1 VLLQNWWYTTL
12 LGTQDPIE
20 PPLTA
25 DVKADVAVVGAGM
38 AGLSA
43 ALRLAESGHDIVLI
57 DRNICGGST
66 TGKSAGFLTPDSEL
80 ELSQILRRF
89 GAAGARDLWDVPVQ
103 GIERI
108 TSTVQKYGI
117 ECDLQRQ
124 DSLFLAND
132 KSGLADVR
140 EEVAARNQLGYPVT
154 EYSAAQVAQ
163 VVGSDRFH
171 AGVRYSGT
179 YGIDALRYSQ
189 GVKRVLLDRG
199 VRIFESTEA
208 HTIDGHTVRTHG
220 GSVTADQI
228 VVCADTSS
236 PRFCRYTEDVSPAET
251 YLTIS
256 APLTDR
262 DVKTL
267 FPGDRLQ
274 CWDSDLIYSYWRLTG
289 DHRIL
294 LGGGSVLSTY
304 VRKAATA
311 PRVAEHVV
319 RKFRAKFPAL
329 AGVEFLQ
336 YWPGLIDTTRD
347 LFPTIIRDPQAPW
360 IQFVLGCV
368 GLPWAAF
375 CGDFVG
381 RHALN
386 TETQT
391 DHVFFEYFRPDRRFL
406 MPLWSERLLGKPI
419 VFALNNAWAKYYQ
432 VDKTDS
438 PDPMPSPSFAPSPAS
453 GSTPAP

>member
-12 LGTQDPIE
+12 LGTEDPIQ
-20 PPLTA
+20 PPLSA
-25 DVKADVAVVGAGM
+25 DLKADVVVVGAGM

-89 GAAGARDLWDVPVQ
+89 GVDGARHLWDVPVQ
-103 GIERI
+103 GIDLI
-108 TSTVQKYGI
+108 VSTARKYGI
-117 ECDLQRQ
+117 ECDLQVQ

-132 KSGLADVR
+132 RSGVDDVR
-140 EEVAARNQLGYPVT
+140 EEVAARERLGYPVT
-154 EYSAAQVAQ
+154 EYSAAEVAK
-163 VVGSDRFH
+163 VIGSKAFY
-171 AGVRYSGT
+171 AGVRYNGT
-179 YGIDALRYSQ
+179 YGIDALRYNQ

-208 HTIDGHTVRTHG
+208 HAIEDHTVRTHG
-220 GSVTADQI
+220 GSITAEKI
-228 VVCADTSS
+228 VVCADKLSR
-236 PRFCRYTEDVSPAET
+236 RFSRYAENASPAET
-251 YLTIS
+251 FLTIS

-262 DVKTL
+262 DVKAL
-267 FPGDRLQ
+267 FPGDLLQ

-289 DHRIL
+289 DRRIL
-294 LGGGSVLSTY
+294 LGGGSMLSTY
-304 VRKAATA
+304 VRRAVTA

-319 RKFRAKFPAL
+319 RKFRKKFPAL

-347 LFPTIIRDPQAPW
+347 LFPTVIRVPQAPW
-360 IQFVLGCV
+360 VQFVLGCV

-375 CGDFVG
+375 CGDFAG
-381 RHALN
+381 RHALD
-386 TETQT
+386 TEKQT
-391 DHVFFEYFRPDRRFL
+391 DHIYFQYFRPDRRFL

-432 VDKTDS
+432 VDTSS
-438 PDPMPSPSFAPSPAS
+438 P
-453 GSTPAP
+453 GKNRRR

>member
-12 LGTQDPIE
+12 LGTQGPIE
-20 PPLTA
+20 PPLAA
-25 DVKADVAVVGAGM
+25 DVKADVVVVGAGM

-43 ALRLAESGHDIVLI
+43 ALRLSESGRDIVLI
-57 DRNICGGST
+57 ERNICGGST

-89 GAAGARDLWDVPVQ
+89 GLAGARHLWDVPVQ
-103 GIERI
+103 GIELI
-108 TSTVQKYGI
+108 TSTVGKYGI

-132 KSGLADVR
+132 KSGIGDVR
-140 EEVAARNQLGYPVT
+140 EEVAARQELGYPVT
-154 EYSAAQVAQ
+154 EYTAAQVAE
-163 VVGSDRFH
+163 VIGSGQFH

-179 YGIDALRYSQ
+179 YGIDALRYCQ

-208 HTIDGHTVRTHG
+208 HAIDDHTVRTHG

-228 VVCADTSS
+228 VVCSDALSAKFCSYAD
-236 PRFCRYTEDVSPAET
+236 RVSHAET

-262 DVKTL
+262 DVKAL
-267 FPGDRLQ
+267 FPGDLLQ

-289 DHRIL
+289 DQRIL
-294 LGGGSVLSTY
+294 LGGGGIFSTY
-304 VRKAATA
+304 VRNAVTP

-319 RKFRAKFPAL
+319 RKFRKKFPAL
-329 AGVEFLQ
+329 ADIEFLQ

-347 LFPTIIRDPQAPW
+347 LFPTIIRDPQVPW
-360 IQFVLGCV
+360 LQFVLGCV

-375 CGDFVG
+375 CGDFAG
-381 RHALN
+381 RHALD
-386 TETQT
+386 TESQT
-391 DHVFFEYFRPDRRFL
+391 DHIFYQYFRPDRRFV
-406 MPLWSERLLGKPI
+406 MPLWTERLLGKPI

-432 VDKTDS
+432 VDRYAKMGIERT
-438 PDPMPSPSFAPSPAS
+438 
-453 GSTPAP
+453 

>member
-1 VLLQNWWYTTL
+1 MLLQNWWYTTL
-12 LGTQDPIE
+12 LGVNDPIE
-20 PPLTA
+20 PPLAA
-25 DVKADVAVVGAGM
+25 DVKADVVVVGAGM

-43 ALRLAESGHDIVLI
+43 ALRLSESGHDIVVI

-89 GAAGARDLWDVPVQ
+89 GTVGARHLWDVPVQ
-103 GIERI
+103 GVALI
-108 TSTVQKYGI
+108 TSTVRKHAI
-117 ECDLQRQ
+117 ACDLQSQ

-132 KSGLADVR
+132 KSGADDVR
-140 EEVAARNQLGYPVT
+140 EEVAARQRLGYPVT
-154 EYSAAQVAQ
+154 EYTAAEVAN
-163 VVGSDRFH
+163 VVGADQFH

-208 HTIDGHTVRTHG
+208 HAIDGHTVRTHG

-228 VVCADTSS
+228 VVCADGLS
-236 PRFCRYTEDVSPAET
+236 PGFCQYARKISPAET

-267 FPGDRLQ
+267 FPGDLLQ

-289 DHRIL
+289 DQRIL
-294 LGGGSVLSTY
+294 LGGGSVFSTY
-304 VRKAATA
+304 VRNADTS
-311 PRVAEHVV
+311 PRVAKHVV
-319 RKFRAKFPAL
+319 QKFRRKFPAL
-329 AGVEFLQ
+329 AEVEFLQ

-347 LFPTIIRDPQAPW
+347 LFPTIVRDPQSPW
-360 IQFVLGCV
+360 VQFVLGCV

-381 RHALN
+381 RHALD
-386 TETQT
+386 TEKQT
-391 DHVFFEYFRPDRRFL
+391 DHIFYQYFRPDRRFL
-406 MPLWSERLLGKPI
+406 MPLWAERLLGKPI
-419 VFALNNAWAKYYQ
+419 VFALSNVWAKYYE
-432 VDKTDS
+432 VEKK
-438 PDPMPSPSFAPSPAS
+438 A
-453 GSTPAP
+453 

>member
-12 LGTQDPIE
+12 LGTEDPIQ
-20 PPLTA
+20 PPLSA
-25 DVKADVAVVGAGM
+25 DVKADVVVVGAGM

-43 ALRLAESGHDIVLI
+43 ALRLSESGHDIVLI

-89 GAAGARDLWDVPVQ
+89 GVEGARRLWDVPVQ
-103 GIERI
+103 GIDLI
-108 TSTVQKYGI
+108 TSTVRKYGI
-117 ECDLQRQ
+117 ECDLQTQ

-132 KSGLADVR
+132 KSGIGDVR
-140 EEVAARNQLGYPVT
+140 EEVAARQQLGYPVT
-154 EYSAAQVAQ
+154 EYSAAEVAK
-163 VVGSDRFH
+163 VVSSDRFH

-189 GVKRVLLDRG
+189 GVKRVLLERG

-208 HTIDGHTVRTHG
+208 HAIEDHTVRTHG
-220 GSVTADQI
+220 GSVTAEKI
-228 VVCADTSS
+228 VVCADKLS
-236 PRFCRYTEDVSPAET
+236 PRFSHYAENASPAET
-251 YLTIS
+251 FLTIS

-262 DVKTL
+262 DVKAL
-267 FPGDRLQ
+267 FPGDVLQ

-289 DHRIL
+289 GRRIL

-304 VRKAATA
+304 VRHAVTK
-311 PRVAEHVV
+311 PRVADHVV
-319 RKFRAKFPAL
+319 RKFRTKFPAL

-347 LFPTIIRDPQAPW
+347 LFPTMVRDPQAPW
-360 IQFVLGCV
+360 VQFVLGCV

-381 RHALN
+381 RHALDA
-386 TETQT
+386 EKQT
-391 DHVFFEYFRPDRRFL
+391 DDILFHYFRPDRRFL
-406 MPLWSERLLGKPI
+406 MPLWTERLFGKPI

-432 VDKTDS
+432 VDIAWPRKKL
-438 PDPMPSPSFAPSPAS
+438 
-453 GSTPAP
+453 GQ

>member
-12 LGTQDPIE
+12 LGVDDPIQ
-20 PPLTA
+20 PPLAT
-25 DVKADVAVVGAGM
+25 DIKAGVVVVGAGM

-89 GAAGARDLWDVPVQ
+89 GIEGARNLWQVPVK
-103 GIERI
+103 GIELI
-108 TSTVQKYGI
+108 TSTVRKYGI
-117 ECDLQRQ
+117 VCDLQTQ
-124 DSLFLAND
+124 DSLFVAND
-132 KSGLADVR
+132 RSGVDDVH
-140 EEVAARNQLGYPVT
+140 EEVVARKQLGYPVT
-154 EYSAAQVAQ
+154 AYTAAEVAG
-163 VVGSDRFH
+163 VLGSTRYH

-179 YGIDALRYSQ
+179 YGIDALRYCQ

-208 HTIDGHTVRTHG
+208 HAIDDHTVRTPG
-220 GSVTADQI
+220 GSVTAERI
-228 VVCADTSS
+228 VVCADTPS
-236 PRFCRYTEDVSPAET
+236 RHFCHYADDVSPAET

-262 DVKTL
+262 DVKAL
-267 FPGDRLQ
+267 FPGDPLQ

-289 DHRIL
+289 DRRIL
-294 LGGGSVLSTY
+294 LGGGSMLSTY
-304 VRKAATA
+304 VRNAQTS
-311 PRVAEHVV
+311 PRVAGHVV
-319 RKFRAKFPAL
+319 RKFRRKFPAL
-329 AGVEFLQ
+329 AHVEFLQ

-347 LFPTIIRDPQAPW
+347 LFPTIIRDKQAPW
-360 IQFVLGCV
+360 VQFVLGCV

-381 RHALN
+381 RHALD
-386 TETQT
+386 TEEQT
-391 DHVFFEYFRPDRRFL
+391 DHVFFQYFRPDRRFL
-406 MPLWSERLLGKPI
+406 MPLWSERVLGKPV

-432 VDKTDS
+432 VDI
-438 PDPMPSPSFAPSPAS
+438 AA
-453 GSTPAP
+453 GQRA

>member
-1 VLLQNWWYTTL
+1 MLLQNWWYTTL
-12 LGTQDPIE
+12 LGTQDPIQSS
-20 PPLTA
+20 LSA
-25 DVKADVAVVGAGM
+25 DVKADVVVVGAGM

-43 ALRLAESGHDIVLI
+43 ALRLSESGHDIVLI

-89 GAAGARDLWDVPVQ
+89 GVEGARHLWDVPVQ
-103 GIERI
+103 GIELI
-108 TSTVQKYGI
+108 TSTVRKYGL
-117 ECDLQRQ
+117 ECDLQSQ

-132 KSGLADVR
+132 KSAVGDVR
-140 EEVAARNQLGYPVT
+140 EEVAARLQLGYPVT
-154 EYSAAQVAQ
+154 EYSAAQVAA
-163 VVGSDRFH
+163 VIGSDRFH

-208 HTIDGHTVRTHG
+208 HAIEGHTVRTHG
-220 GSVTADQI
+220 GSVTAEKI
-228 VVCADTSS
+228 IVCADKLS
-236 PRFCRYTEDVSPAET
+236 PRFSRYAENASPAET
-251 YLTIS
+251 FLTIS

-262 DVKTL
+262 DVKAL
-267 FPGDRLQ
+267 FPGDVLQ

-289 DHRIL
+289 DRRIL
-294 LGGGSVLSTY
+294 LGGGSMLSTY
-304 VRKAATA
+304 VRHAVTS

-319 RKFRAKFPAL
+319 RKFRERFPAL
-329 AGVEFLQ
+329 ADVEFLQ

-347 LFPTIIRDPQAPW
+347 LFPTIVRDPQAPW
-360 IQFVLGCV
+360 VQFVLGCV

-381 RHALN
+381 RHALDG
-386 TETQT
+386 EKQT
-391 DHVFFEYFRPDRRFL
+391 DDILFHYFRPDRRFL
-406 MPLWSERLLGKPI
+406 MPLWTERLLGKPL

-432 VDKTDS
+432 VDTSWPRKKRG
-438 PDPMPSPSFAPSPAS
+438 AR
-453 GSTPAP
+453 